1 MQLNYNRTM
10 LFPNFPENSKVWVY
24 AANRFFTEH
33 ESKIIQHNVDL
44 FTKQWAAHGSGLVAT
59 GSILHNSFIVL
70 VADENQVKASGCSVD
85 SSVRFIKDI
94 GKEFEIDFFNRLHL
108 LIEKK
113 GEFKRIHFS
122 ELQTYSDWNLFNP
135 LVQNLKELRENWC
148 VQIAESQFVK

>member
-1 MQLNYNRTM
+1 M

-44 FTKQWAAHGSGLVAT
+44 YTKQWAAHGSGLIAT
-59 GSILHNSFIVL
+59 GLILHNSFIVL

-94 GKEFEIDFFNRLHL
+94 GEEFEVDFFNRLYL
-108 LIEKK
+108 LIEKNR
-113 GEFKRIHFS
+113 EFKRIHFN
-122 ELQTYSDWNLFNP
+122 ELQNYLDWNLFNP
-135 LVQNLKELRENWC
+135 LVQNLQELRNYWHLR
-148 VQIAESQFVK
+148 ISESQFVK